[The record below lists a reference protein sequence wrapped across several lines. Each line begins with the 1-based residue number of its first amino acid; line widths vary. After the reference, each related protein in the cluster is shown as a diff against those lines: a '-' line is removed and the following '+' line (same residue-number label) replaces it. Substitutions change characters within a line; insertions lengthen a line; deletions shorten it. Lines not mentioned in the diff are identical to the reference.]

1 MESSAA
7 QRLYSVLTR
16 TEVLDKMMKEI
27 VQISEVF
34 SLSQSD
40 ATVALIRLGWD
51 SFKASDLL
59 GDNKEKFLSKLELV
73 QVPGSNHGDGDV
85 STPLCSHKFCSG
97 CWRDHL
103 SQSLK
108 KEEMVMSCLDQDCVA
123 SVGPDTIEKLEEPV
137 KEMYERY
144 VLGSFMDSNGI
155 KWCPAKGCEYA
166 IERHEDGD
174 DDDEEASDFG
184 VVCLCGHTFCWRC
197 KLESHRPVTCNNAS
211 LWLNELLDE
220 ARTFGLIATKT
231 KPCPHCQS
239 RVEKDSDNNNLRIVT
254 CVCSYAFCW
263 RCLRP
268 EEDHRG
274 GLDHCSEVF
283 VPPPREETDLV
294 HHLTLWEESHK
305 AMEASKTNL
314 KAIERNS
321 VPLLTEGCGLG
332 GLDMGAVREA
342 CMLIVQCRLVLKWSG
357 VFGYFITDYHSG
369 KKQYLDHLVEKATA
383 NLLKHVKSVDELVE
397 GAVSGGVVAGF
408 RHKMETSTKATGNY
422 FHVFVKTVEDGLC
435 DVKAGVFENVP
446 TDYWFCDRCTFQND
460 SFEQK
465 CRVCVF
471 PFEGPS
477 PLVALGNNGTA
488 IAHQQQELPNVS
500 SNPFASPQ
508 QEAPNTVAFGNTNN
522 TASANMFNN
531 PFASVGGTNLFGS
544 APFVAFGNSNSG
556 AHQLPAMSN
565 NPFALPA
572 AFGNNSSIG
581 ASVHQQQIPNLANNP
596 FASSP
601 GGTFYNPMS
610 PFGSNSIGASAY
622 QPNMANNPFA
632 AYGNNSAHQQQVPT
646 MANNPF
652 ARPGGANPFQ
662 SPPFVGFGNS
672 NGAHKQEALVKE
684 EPNLENS
691 MESE

>member
-1 MESSAA
+1 M
-7 QRLYSVLTR
+7 
-16 TEVLDKMMKEI
+16 
-27 VQISEVF
+27 
-34 SLSQSD
+34 
-40 ATVALIRLGWD
+40 
-51 SFKASDLL
+51 
-59 GDNKEKFLSKLELV
+59 
-73 QVPGSNHGDGDV
+73 
-85 STPLCSHKFCSG
+85 
-97 CWRDHL
+97 
-103 SQSLK
+103 
-108 KEEMVMSCLDQDCVA
+108 
-123 SVGPDTIEKLEEPV
+123 
-137 KEMYERY
+137 
-144 VLGSFMDSNGI
+144 
-155 KWCPAKGCEYA
+155 
-166 IERHEDGD
+166 
-174 DDDEEASDFG
+174 
-184 VVCLCGHTFCWRC
+184 
-197 KLESHRPVTCNNAS
+197 
-211 LWLNELLDE
+211 
-220 ARTFGLIATKT
+220 
-231 KPCPHCQS
+231 
-239 RVEKDSDNNNLRIVT
+239 
-254 CVCSYAFCW
+254 
-263 RCLRP
+263 RP

-283 VPPPREETDLV
+283 VPPPREETALI

-305 AMEASKTNL
+305 AMEASKTYL
-314 KAIERNS
+314 EAIERKS

-332 GLDMGAVREA
+332 ELDMGAVREA
-342 CMLIVQCRLVLKWSG
+342 CMLIIQCRLVLKWSC

-477 PLVALGNNGTA
+477 PLVALGNGTA

-544 APFVAFGNSNSG
+544 APLVAFGNSNSA
-556 AHQLPAMSN
+556 AHHQQSN

-572 AFGNNSSIG
+572 AFGNNS
-581 ASVHQQQIPNLANNP
+581 
-596 FASSP
+596 
-601 GGTFYNPMS
+601 
-610 PFGSNSIGASAY
+610 SIGASAY

-646 MANNPF
+646 MENNPF

>member
-1 MESSAA
+1 MESAAA

-16 TEVLDKMMKEI
+16 TEVRDKMMKEI

-40 ATVALIRLGWD
+40 ATVALIHLGWD

-59 GDNKEKFLSKLELV
+59 GDNKERFLSKLGLV
-73 QVPGSNHGDGDV
+73 GDGDNDNLV
-85 STPLCSHKFCSG
+85 SSTPLCSHKFCSD

-103 SQSLK
+103 SEALEEE
-108 KEEMVMSCLDQDCVA
+108 KEMMISCVVA
-123 SVGPDTIEKLEEPV
+123 SVGPDTEPV

-144 VLGSFMDSNGI
+144 VLGSFMDSNRI

-166 IERHEDGD
+166 IQRHDDQDGD
-174 DDDEEASDFG
+174 DADEEEEEASDFG

-197 KLESHRPVTCNNAS
+197 KNESHRPVTCNNAS

-239 RVEKDSDNNNLRIVT
+239 RVEKDSDNYLRIVT

-274 GLDHCSEVF
+274 GLDYCFEVF
-283 VPPPREETDLV
+283 VPPPHEEAALL

-305 AMEASKTNL
+305 AMEASKTDL
-314 KAIERNS
+314 KAIES
-321 VPLLTEGCGLG
+321 LG
-332 GLDMGAVREA
+332 ELDMGAVREA
-342 CMLIVQCRLVLKWSG
+342 CALIVQCRLVLKWCG
-357 VFGYFITDYHSG
+357 VFGYFITDYNSG

-383 NLLKHVKSVDELVE
+383 NLLKHKECVDELVR
-397 GAVSGGVVAGF
+397 GADSGGVMAGF
-408 RHKMETSTKATGNY
+408 RHKLETSTKATGNY

-446 TDYWFCDRCTFQND
+446 MDYWFCDRCTFQND
-460 SFEQK
+460 SFEKK

-477 PLVALGNNGTA
+477 PLVALGNNNGA
-488 IAHQQQELPNVS
+488 ASVHQEQELPNVS

-531 PFASVGGTNLFGS
+531 PFATSPGGTNLFQS
-544 APFVAFGNSNSG
+544 A
-556 AHQLPAMSN
+556 H
-565 NPFALPA
+565 PFALPA
-572 AFGNNSSIG
+572 AFGNNNSIG

-596 FASSP
+596 FASNP
-601 GGTFYNPMS
+601 GGGFYNHPVF

-632 AYGNNSAHQQQVPT
+632 AYGNNSAPHHQQEQVPT

-662 SPPFVGFGNS
+662 FPPFVGFGNS
-672 NGAHKQEALVKE
+672 SNGAHKQEAVVKE
-684 EPNLENS
+684 ESNLESS